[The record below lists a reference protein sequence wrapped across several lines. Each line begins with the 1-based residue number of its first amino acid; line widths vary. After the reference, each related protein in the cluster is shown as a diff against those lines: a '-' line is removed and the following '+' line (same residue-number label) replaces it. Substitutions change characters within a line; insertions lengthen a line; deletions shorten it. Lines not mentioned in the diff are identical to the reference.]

1 MPSRETEIVFTPQ
14 FFISLAVALL
24 LIPLPLLFGWLVA
37 AVIHELSHCAMLHL
51 CRCRIFA
58 VRIGTFGAEIVTEE
72 LSNRQAFFC
81 ALAGPVGGLLPVL
94 FVKWVPVIALCGVL
108 QSAFNLLPLFPM
120 DGGRVVESI
129 AKHFLPEKT
138 AMKLCSILEI
148 GILTVL
154 ILGIIYLTWRY
165 SLGLFPLTAVCLL
178 LLRRGKIKISCKPR
192 HLRVQ

>member
-1 MPSRETEIVFTPQ
+1 MPSHKTEIIFTPQ
-14 FFISLAVALL
+14 FLVSIAVALL

-37 AVIHELSHCAMLHL
+37 VTIHEFSHYVMLRL

-58 VRIGTFGAEIVTEE
+58 VRIGAFGAEIVTEE
-72 LSNRQAFFC
+72 LSNRQSFFC

-94 FVKWVPVIALCGVL
+94 FAKWVPVIALCGVL

-120 DGGRVVESI
+120 DGGRVVESV
-129 AKHFLPEKT
+129 ANHFLPEDT
-138 AMKLCSILEI
+138 AKKICSILEI

-154 ILGIIYLTWRY
+154 VLGIIYLTWRY